1 MGGWAKGE
9 CLTTEKLLRK
19 FYGSAGRLLYPD
31 YGSVYMTTQV
41 PDCLFFKKW
50 QDLGLSLESG

>member
-1 MGGWAKGE
+1 MGVGAKGE
-9 CLTTEKLLRK
+9 YLTTEKLLRK
-19 FYGSAGRLLYPD
+19 FYGSEGRVLYPD
-31 YGSVYMTTQV
+31 YGSVYRTTQV